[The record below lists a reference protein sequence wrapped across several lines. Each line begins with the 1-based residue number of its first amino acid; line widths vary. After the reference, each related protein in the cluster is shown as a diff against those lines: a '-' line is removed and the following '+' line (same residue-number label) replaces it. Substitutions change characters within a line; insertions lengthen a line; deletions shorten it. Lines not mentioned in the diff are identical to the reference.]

1 MVDTDMSDD
10 QNPERLAFAQVY
22 VPGRGLVI
30 MDVDK
35 LDEGLA
41 RIEVEEPRVIPCFTV
56 RGTEENLQ
64 WTHFY
69 SVVIDEDM
77 AKTLRSEGTAPST
90 LSFSIRGGGALLIEH
105 EDDGFVHAYGPGT
118 WKRVHRVGEEFIGV
132 EGGDSS
138 SIE

>member
-1 MVDTDMSDD
+1 MVDTNKSDD
-10 QNPERLAFAQVY
+10 QNPERVAYLQVY

-41 RIEVEEPRVIPCFTV
+41 RIEVEESRVIPCFIV

-77 AKTLRSEGTAPST
+77 AKTLRSEGTAPTT

-105 EDDGFVHAYGPGT
+105 KDDGFVHAYGPGT
-118 WKRVHRVGEEFIGV
+118 WKRVHRVNEEFIGV
-132 EGGDSS
+132 EGEDSS